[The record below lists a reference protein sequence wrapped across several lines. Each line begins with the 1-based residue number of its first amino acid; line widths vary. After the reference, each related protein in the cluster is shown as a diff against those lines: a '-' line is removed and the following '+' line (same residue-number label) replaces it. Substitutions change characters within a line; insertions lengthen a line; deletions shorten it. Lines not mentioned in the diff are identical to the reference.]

1 VTALTNAN
9 TPTSQSPVVQEQQK
23 QIEIQKQVETPVP
36 PALPLPPPP
45 VSFPTSFPTANPG
58 QPSSPAQPPPG
69 SAPLPNLPQTGT
81 VTYAGDMFGTANGR
95 FAQGSYQNNWS
106 FANRSGN
113 FSATF
118 DGARFQGQTF
128 ANGNSSTYNTRGPVA
143 SSNTNRQM
151 ELNGT
156 FFGRG
161 NQPEYQIGFFNVQG
175 PRYNGGGVYIGEKR

>member
-1 VTALTNAN
+1 
-9 TPTSQSPVVQEQQK
+9 
-23 QIEIQKQVETPVP
+23 
-36 PALPLPPPP
+36 
-45 VSFPTSFPTANPG
+45 
-58 QPSSPAQPPPG
+58 
-69 SAPLPNLPQTGT
+69 
-81 VTYAGDMFGTANGR
+81 MFGTANGR
-95 FAQGSYQNNWS
+95 FATGSYQNNWS

-113 FSATF
+113 FTATF

-161 NQPEYQIGFFNVQG
+161 NQPDYQIGFFNVQG
-175 PRYNGGGVYIGEKR
+175 QRYSGSGVYIGEKR